1 MEVLLILLNAIAV
14 IFIYRSL
21 SRRVDNKIESFGNL
35 KNAVAEYEERRQ
47 RLEEV
52 LKEHTTSIRQKELEL
67 DKLLSEVNVV
77 KDKLSNAQYELTAVD
92 RETKALQELRHREQ
106 DLEQAIEKLILDQT
120 NIKTEI
126 TSLQEKRLEKESELH
141 EVMSKVDLYSRIEE
155 FVDFGHFEMPEY
167 LFQTG
172 ERYAAE
178 IKLVREQQKQLI
190 KDKQAIRIEG
200 KLTDSGVVSIDK
212 SIIDGQIKLL
222 LKAFNTECDMLIGKV
237 SPATFERTLSQ
248 IEKLA
253 NDLEKSVASKR
264 CGFNNDY
271 VELKFQEC
279 RIQYEY
285 SLKKKD
291 ELEEQRLIREQMREE
306 AKAER
311 EYREALAAAEREE
324 KLYRELLE
332 KARQELTGLS
342 QEERALA
349 EAKIAALEQQLAEA
363 EAKEQRVKSLAEQT
377 RRGHV
382 YVISNVGSFGE
393 NVYKIGM
400 TRRLDPMDRV
410 RELGDASVP
419 FSFDVH
425 AIIFADDAPALETA
439 LHREFSQHRVNAV
452 NLRKEFFNVELA
464 RIRHAVHQIG
474 GVDVDFRTTI
484 AAEEYFES
492 KRLREQFVTS

>member
-1 MEVLLILLNAIAV
+1 MEVLYILLNVIV
-14 IFIYRSL
+14 IFILYRAL
-21 SRRVDNKIESFGNL
+21 SRRVAKKIESFDNL
-35 KNAVAEYEERRQ
+35 KSAVTDYEERKQ
-47 RLEEV
+47 RLVDV
-52 LKEHTTSIRQKELEL
+52 LKEHTSTIRQKELEL
-67 DKLLSEVNVV
+67 DKLLSDVNAA
-77 KDKLSNAQYELTAVD
+77 KDKLSNAQHELEAVD
-92 RETKALQELRHREQ
+92 YETKALQGLRNREQ
-106 DLEQAIEKLILDQT
+106 DLEQTIEKLSLQQT
-120 NIKTEI
+120 SIKTEI
-126 TSLQEKRLEKESELH
+126 SSLQEERQEKESELH

-167 LFQTG
+167 LYQTG

-190 KDKQAIRIEG
+190 KDKQAISIDG
-200 KLTDSGVVSIDK
+200 KLTDFGVASIDK
-212 SIIDGQIKLL
+212 SIVDGQIKLL
-222 LKAFNTECDMLIGKV
+222 LKAFNTECDMLISKV

-253 NDLEKSVASKR
+253 NNLEKSVASKR

-311 EYREALAAAEREE
+311 EYREALVAAEKEE

-363 EAKEQRVKSLAEQT
+363 EAKEQRAKSLAEQT

-425 AIIFADDAPALETA
+425 AIIFANDAPGLETA
-439 LHREFSQHRVNAV
+439 LHREFSRNRVNAV
-452 NLRKEFFNVELA
+452 NLRKEFFNVDLA
-464 RIRHAVHQIG
+464 RIRDAVHQIG
-474 GVDVDFRTTI
+474 GEDVDFSTTI

-492 KRLREQFVTS
+492 KRLREQSF